1 MPPPIC
7 PAPTTRTC
15 SNFTPGGYSDFDQER
30 VALPAAGTDRG
41 QPQPAAVPAH
51 LVHHRPDDSAAAGP
65 DRVTERNGAAVHV
78 RLLLV
83 GPEEPSGVE
92 RDGRE
97 RLVDLD
103 ALHVLDPLPGLL
115 QRL

>member
-15 SNFTPGGYSDFDQER
+15 SNLTPGGYSDFDQKR

-41 QPQPAAVPAH
+41 QSQSAAVPAQ
-51 LVHHRPDDSAAAGP
+51 LVHHRPDDAAATRA
-65 DRVTERNGAAVHV
+65 DRVAERDGAAVHI

-83 GPEEPSGVE
+83 GAEEPSGVE

-103 ALHVLDPLPGLL
+103 ALHVLDPLPHLL
-115 QRL
+115 